1 MATKPILGLFEG
13 IGIELEYMIV
23 DAQTL
28 GVKPCADQLL
38 HLVGGGYD
46 DEVDRGAVLW
56 SNELALHVIEMKS
69 NGPTQSLSGL
79 VPAFAEQVRDILDLL
94 APMGA
99 ALLPTGM
106 HPWMVPERELRLWP
120 HDNAE
125 IYAAF
130 DRIFGCR
137 GHGFAN
143 LQSMHINLPFADD
156 DEFGRLHAAIRL
168 VLPLIPGLTASSPLV
183 EGRLTGTLDNRLE
196 AYRTNCSRIPSVTGL
211 VVPEAVF
218 SRESYEAEILQAIY
232 RDLSALDPEGVLAH
246 EWVNARGAIARFDR
260 MAIEIRTADT
270 QECPCAD
277 LAIAELVVAA
287 VRSLVEQRHSD
298 TRTQQRVTTELL
310 ARFHQASVERAG
322 AATWPTREYLA
333 LFGIDRDRLS
343 VRETWAWL
351 ADELLPRDASTKA
364 RDLALGVVLEEGT
377 LAERIAGALDRAAE
391 PERQRGVYH
400 RLAQCLAEGVSF
412 HAHER

>member
-1 MATKPILGLFEG
+1 MANKPILGLFEG

-23 DAQTL
+23 DAGTL
-28 GVKPCADQLL
+28 AVKPCADRLL

-46 DEVDRGAVLW
+46 EEVDRGAVLW

-69 NGPTQSLSGL
+69 NGPARSLSGL
-79 VPAFAEQVRDILDLL
+79 ASAFAEQVRDILDLL
-94 APMGA
+94 APLGA
-99 ALLPTGM
+99 LLLPTGM
-106 HPWMVPERELRLWP
+106 HPWMVPERELQLWP

-143 LQSMHINLPFADD
+143 LQSMHINLPFANDE
-156 DEFGRLHAAIRL
+156 EFGRLHAAIRL

-196 AYRTNCSRIPSVTGL
+196 AYRTNCGRIPSVTGL
-211 VVPEAVF
+211 VVPEAVY
-218 SRESYEAEILQAIY
+218 SRESYETQILEAIY
-232 RDLSALDPEGVLAH
+232 HDLRELDPEGVLAH

-270 QECPCAD
+270 QECPRAD
-277 LAIAELVVAA
+277 LALAELVVAA

-298 TRTQQRVTTELL
+298 TLTQQRVPTELL
-310 ARFHQASVERAG
+310 ARFHQDSVERAG

-333 LFGIDRDRLS
+333 LFGIDRERLS
-343 VRETWAWL
+343 VRETWACL

-364 RDLALGVVLEEGT
+364 RDLALAVVLEQGT
-377 LAERIAGALDRAAE
+377 LAERIETALKRATDPAM
-391 PERQRGVYH
+391 QRAVYH
-400 RLAQCLAEGVSF
+400 RLAECLAHGTSF
-412 HAHER
+412 HSHEH